1 MVFPMTEE
9 QTSTPKN
16 RKWLKITVITLAI
29 VVVLGGLGYGG
40 YYFITNSGGELEPA
54 SDFSVTTLTGA
65 NFTLSSYKGKVVLID
80 FMSVT
85 CVPCKQLMPE
95 LVTISEEFND
105 SLVIIS
111 IDVDP
116 TDTETQLLDFKNDY
130 NATWNFAL
138 DTDSLFTKYS
148 VLDIPKTV
156 IINAEGFI
164 TLAETGFS
172 AGSGLSEKIEETIA
186 GTAEPIVSGIEF
198 SMLTAVFA
206 GLLSFFSP
214 CAFPLLPGYM
224 AYNLDLL
231 MRDEQSKQKDKSK
244 EEETKEEKKAALKR
258 RIWKSFIWGLAA
270 AIGIILFY
278 MIIGIIVASVS
289 EGVGEGLDRLANAA
303 EWISLSIGILLV
315 ILGIISLTPL
325 SLDMSKAINAINDLA
340 TRRKRKKEAEKLAAQ
355 EENVE
360 NEEEKIIHEKRDTIA
375 SETPQIMQLFLYG
388 ITYALA
394 SIGCNLPI
402 LLAMSFSAIESG
414 AFAKAILIFAIYS
427 IAMGLPMI
435 IITILVGLSKDALIN
450 KLQASTKFVKIFSAV
465 LLILAGGFLIGY
477 FFWNRYNIG

>member
-1 MVFPMTEE
+1 MSEE
-9 QTSTPKN
+9 NTTTSKN
-16 RKWLKITVITLAI
+16 RNWLKITGITIAI

-40 YYFITNSGGELEPA
+40 FYFITHSGNLEPA
-54 SDFSVTTLTGA
+54 PDFSVTTLAGA
-65 NFTLSSYKGKVVLID
+65 NFTLTDYRGKVVLLD

-85 CVPCKQLMPE
+85 CPPCMQLMPE
-95 LVTISEEFND
+95 LVSISEEFND
-105 SLVIIS
+105 SLVILS

-116 TDTETQLLDFKNDY
+116 TDSETQLLEFKNDY
-130 NATWNFAL
+130 NATWSFAL
-138 DTDSLFTKYS
+138 DSDDLFEKFS

-156 IINAEGFI
+156 IIDAKGYI
-164 TLAETGFS
+164 TLAETGFT
-172 AGSGLSEKIEETIA
+172 AGSGLTEKIEETLA

-206 GLLSFFSP
+206 GVLSFFSP

-231 MRDEQSKQKDKSK
+231 MRDERREQEDKNEKKSK
-244 EEETKEEKKAALKR
+244 EEKKTALKR
-258 RIWKSFIWGLAA
+258 RIWKSFIWGSAA
-270 AIGIILFY
+270 AFGIVLFY

-303 EWISLSIGILLV
+303 EYISLSIGILLI

-325 SLDMSKAINAINDLA
+325 SLDMSKAITAVNNLA
-340 TRRKRKKEAEKLAAQ
+340 TRRKRRKEAKKL
-355 EENVE
+355 EEQTDDVAEGEDVTTDNHQDKV
-360 NEEEKIIHEKRDTIA
+360 A
-375 SETPQIMQLFLYG
+375 SESPQIIQLFLYG
-388 ITYALA
+388 VTYALA

-427 IAMGLPMI
+427 LAMGLPMI

-450 KLQASTKFVKIFSAV
+450 KLQASTRFVKILSGT

-477 FFWNRYNIG
+477 FFWNHFSTG

>member
-1 MVFPMTEE
+1 MSEE
-9 QTSTPKN
+9 NTTTPRN
-16 RKWLKITVITLAI
+16 RKWLKTTGITLAI

-40 YYFITNSGGELEPA
+40 FYFITHSGNLEPA
-54 SDFSVTTLTGA
+54 PNFSVTTLTGA
-65 NFTLSSYKGKVVLID
+65 NFTLTDFRGKVVLLD

-95 LVTISEEFND
+95 LVSISEEFND
-105 SLVIIS
+105 SLVILS

-116 TDTETQLLDFKNDY
+116 TDTEAQLLGFKNDY

-138 DTDSLFTKYS
+138 DSDGLFEKFS

-156 IINAEGFI
+156 IIDANGYI
-164 TLAETGFS
+164 TLAETGFT
-172 AGSGLSEKIEETIA
+172 AGSGLTEKIEETLA

-206 GLLSFFSP
+206 GVLSFFSP

-231 MRDEQSKQKDKSK
+231 MRDERREQEDKNEEKSK
-244 EEETKEEKKAALKR
+244 EEKKTALKR
-258 RIWKSFIWGLAA
+258 RIWKSFIWGSAA
-270 AIGIILFY
+270 AFGIVLFY

-303 EWISLSIGILLV
+303 EYISLSIGILLI
-315 ILGIISLTPL
+315 ILGILSLTPL
-325 SLDMSKAINAINDLA
+325 SLDMSKAITAINNLA
-340 TRRKRKKEAEKLAAQ
+340 TRRKRRKIAEKLKEQ
-355 EENVE
+355 TNDFVE
-360 NEEEKIIHEKRDTIA
+360 GEDVTTDNHQDKAA
-375 SETPQIMQLFLYG
+375 SESPQIIQLFFYG
-388 ITYALA
+388 VTYALA

-427 IAMGLPMI
+427 LAMGLPMI

-450 KLQASTKFVKIFSAV
+450 KLQASTRFVKILSGT

-477 FFWNRYNIG
+477 FFWNHFRIS